1 MALYLRLLGFLKP
14 YWGKLAIAMVF
25 MALVAGTNGLTAY
38 VVKPVLDKIF
48 FEKNAS
54 MLFLIP
60 FGVVI
65 LYFAKGTFTY
75 IQAYLMGYVGQKV
88 VTDIRN
94 LVFDRLQ
101 RQPLSFFDKTPT
113 GVSISRIMND
123 VTLVQTSVS
132 EAFTAVLLDAFTI
145 VGLIFVVFYR
155 DWKLATIA
163 FVVLPFAVYPIVTFG
178 KRLRR
183 ISTRTQKSMARM
195 TNFLHET
202 ITGQRIVKAFS
213 MEEYENKR
221 FGVENQDLFHI
232 NMKRYKVRALSH
244 PIMELLGGI
253 AMAAII
259 WYGGKEVIAGNS
271 TPGNFF
277 SFTAALLMLYEPI
290 KKLNRENHNIQQ
302 GLAASQRVFEI
313 IDRVPEIREK
323 ENATGL
329 EKVQGVIDIK
339 NVYFKYDEKV
349 VLKDVNLKISRNEVL
364 AVVGKSGVGKSTLAN
379 LVPRFYD
386 VTEGSLEIDGIDIRD
401 VTLLSL
407 RRNIALVTQDVI
419 LFNDTIRNNIAYGG
433 VDGVQD
439 QEKIEQAARMAFA
452 HDFILRQ
459 PKGYDT
465 MVGEKGMR
473 LSGGQKQRIA
483 IARALYKDAPIL
495 ILDEATSALD
505 TQSEMEVQK
514 ALENLMKGRTT
525 IIIAHRLSTVMNAD
539 RIIVL
544 DGGTIVQQGR
554 HDDLIMSDG
563 PYKSLYDIQFR
574 EPPEKKIVKIGK
586 RAQSV

>member
-14 YWGKLAIAMVF
+14 YRVRLAFAMVF

-38 VVKPVLDKIF
+38 VVKPVLDNIF

-54 MLFLIP
+54 MLVLIP
-60 FGVVI
+60 FGVVL
-65 LYFAKGTFTY
+65 LYFAKGVFTY
-75 IQAYLMGYVGQKV
+75 VQAYMMGYVGQKV
-88 VTDIRN
+88 VTDLRN

-132 EAFTAVLLDAFTI
+132 EAFTAVLLDAFSI

-155 DWKLATIA
+155 DWKLAVIA
-163 FVVLPFAVYPIVTFG
+163 FVVLPFAIYPIVTFG
-178 KRLRR
+178 RRLRK
-183 ISTRTQKSMARM
+183 ISTKTQKAMAKL
-195 TNFLHET
+195 TSFLHET

-213 MEEYENKR
+213 MEEYENQR
-221 FGVENQDLFHI
+221 FGHENEELFRI

-259 WYGGKEVIAGNS
+259 WYGGKEVISGNS

-290 KKLNRENHNIQQ
+290 KRLNRENHNIQQ

-313 IDRVPEIREK
+313 VDREPEIRDREDAI
-323 ENATGL
+323 EL
-329 EKVQGVIDIK
+329 ERVQGVIEFK
-339 NVYFKYDEKV
+339 GVSFKYDEKM
-349 VLKDVNLKISRNEVL
+349 VLKGVDLRISKNEVV

-386 VTEGSLEIDGIDIRD
+386 VTEGSVEIDGIDIREAR
-401 VTLLSL
+401 LNSL

-433 VDGVQD
+433 VPNEEAIQR
-439 QEKIEQAARMAFA
+439 AAKMAFA

-465 MVGEKGMR
+465 MVGEKGVR

-483 IARALYKDAPIL
+483 IARALFKDAPVL
-495 ILDEATSALD
+495 VLDEATSALD
-505 TQSEMEVQK
+505 AQSEMEVQK

-544 DGGTIVQQGR
+544 DSGSIAQQGT
-554 HDDLIMSDG
+554 HAELIQSEG
-563 PYKSLYDIQFR
+563 PYKDLYEMQFR
-574 EPPEKKIVKIGK
+574 DAPQTKMAKAGGKKV
-586 RAQSV
+586 RNV